1 MLLGLLSGKWLVSTM
16 VLIPQTSTFMLSA
29 QFREAGCLGPQTAT
43 AHSYVLGL
51 SPQTQPRPWNCRMPP
66 PPNPNSQPPAS
77 AYTVRGQGTT
87 WVSLGLSGKQCGPDI
102 NSLTAAIAL

>member
-1 MLLGLLSGKWLVSTM
+1 MLLGLLSGEWLVSTM

-66 PPNPNSQPPAS
+66 PPTPIAS
-77 AYTVRGQGTT
+77 PQHQLT
-87 WVSLGLSGKQCGPDI
+87 LSGARGPPG
-102 NSLTAAIAL
+102 SH